1 MAINELYTYLS
12 NIIQTN
18 PQIKSAVD
26 QAFLSSRTTIE
37 FLLHLCDIITN
48 KITIWQT
55 TYYNKQTNQSYL
67 VTPGRRRDKNMSIEE
82 EQQIMVFA
90 TQLIYALRTFIT
102 DSNID
107 FLFGATLP
115 NGEHISAIIPQE
127 QVLAN
132 LSVTRRKAIGVTL
145 SLQTELIKAQQNND
159 VTKIRQDHWKL
170 IESLA
175 EPEYSKTAKYR
186 YVRDRSGRA
195 HRAYQSQ
202 KQDFKVYLSF
212 FGKQPMKYYGES
224 LIHFNNGWLWEWYNN
239 IYYNASDAE
248 YAEVEA
254 SLLDGS
260 LEPLI
265 DTPDFIRGTKQGD
278 FVIASRNQDIQ
289 AKYNNIKI
297 ISYNNIREIIYELR
311 ATLLLLQVEGSNS
324 AQGQAQLTALLQ
336 KHFIPET
343 ARKGQKT
350 IEQYTE
356 KLIKEFKE
364 AISH

>member
-1 MAINELYTYLS
+1 
-12 NIIQTN
+12 
-18 PQIKSAVD
+18 
-26 QAFLSSRTTIE
+26 
-37 FLLHLCDIITN
+37 
-48 KITIWQT
+48 
-55 TYYNKQTNQSYL
+55 
-67 VTPGRRRDKNMSIEE
+67 
-82 EQQIMVFA
+82 MVFA
-90 TQLIYALRTFIT
+90 TQLIYTLRTFIT
-102 DSNID
+102 NSNID

-115 NGEHISAIIPQE
+115 NGDHVSAIIPQE
-127 QVLAN
+127 QVLTN
-132 LSVTRRKAIGVTL
+132 LSVTRRKAVGISL
-145 SLQTELIKAQQNND
+145 SIQAELIRAQQNNNMS
-159 VTKIRQDHWKL
+159 KIRQDHWKL

-186 YVRDRSGRA
+186 YVKDKSGRA

-212 FGKQPMKYYGES
+212 FGKQPMKYYGDS

-248 YAEVEA
+248 YTAIEA
-254 SLLDGS
+254 SLLSGS

-265 DTPDFIRGTKQGD
+265 NTPDFIRGTKQGD
-278 FVIASRNQDIQ
+278 FVITSRNQDIQ

-311 ATLLLLQVEGSNS
+311 ATLLLLQTEGSNS
-324 AQGQAQLTALLQ
+324 AQGQAQLTALLK

-343 ARKGQKT
+343 VRKGQKT
-350 IEQYTE
+350 IEEYTE

-364 AISH
+364 TILH